1 MNLTHE
7 HTIFPQHLQFRCV
20 HSTFIPHF
28 LWFSLPRGLR
38 GLRTNSWLLLPSQL
52 RKGQAK
58 ARWSDAASS
67 LGLAPSPHISF
78 FLTTSA
84 P

>member
-7 HTIFPQHLQFRCV
+7 HTIFPQHLQFQCV

-28 LWFSLPRGLR
+28 LWFSLPR

-58 ARWSDAASS
+58 ARWRMLPQA
-67 LGLAPSPHISF
+67 LAWHQ
-78 FLTTSA
+78 A
-84 P
+84 PT